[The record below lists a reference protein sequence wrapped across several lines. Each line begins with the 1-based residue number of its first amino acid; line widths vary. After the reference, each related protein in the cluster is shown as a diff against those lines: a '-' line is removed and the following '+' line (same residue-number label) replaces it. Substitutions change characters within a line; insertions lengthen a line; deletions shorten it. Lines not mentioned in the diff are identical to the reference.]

1 MIIVQNQGKKQKIEL
16 TRDIKGPFFLNFFFL
31 NVFLPNVFF
40 PSVTHRGS
48 THMGRCL
55 HKVEVFHNYLTID
68 IVKKMVLN
76 SYKHNTCSNNKD
88 QNIILIIIS
97 ASSQARICSDILML
111 YHNKA
116 KHDHIFSTLPNNG
129 KINFES

>member
-31 NVFLPNVFF
+31 NVFF

-48 THMGRCL
+48 THMGRCR
-55 HKVEVFHNYLTID
+55 HKVEVLHNYLTID
-68 IVKKMVLN
+68 IVKQMVLN
-76 SYKHNTCSNNKD
+76 SYKHNRCSNNKD
-88 QNIILIIIS
+88 QEIILIIIS
-97 ASSQARICSDILML
+97 CSSPARIFSDILML

-116 KHDHIFSTLPNNG
+116 KHDQIFRTLPSSG
-129 KINFES
+129 EINFES